1 MSLKRSQIASQPVS
15 GYDDQQYHRAN
26 RTAEQAK
33 PLSFG
38 QDQVQVTI
46 DN

>member
-33 PLSFG
+33 SLSFR
-38 QDQVQVTI
+38 QDQVEATI
-46 DN
+46 DD